1 MVNVSCNA
9 RQPAPLETRL
19 RPITMAELQPRPS
32 KATLDCTHPPEE
44 VPFEARAAVGALSSR
59 KGALRQAE
67 GADPHGARHT
77 QTRRRSH
84 TNSWKLEVTPLNGLK
99 ESRCHVL
106 VMFA

>member
-1 MVNVSCNA
+1 
-9 RQPAPLETRL
+9 
-19 RPITMAELQPRPS
+19 MAELQPRPS